1 MTFVVRGDGC
11 QGGIQAT
18 DVASIYDFK
27 YRGCVRQYEKIWECF
42 VERILH

>member
-11 QGGIQAT
+11 QEGIQAAV
-18 DVASIYDFK
+18 VASIYDFR
-27 YRGCVRQYEKIWECF
+27 YQGCVRQSEKICECL

>member
-1 MTFVVRGDGC
+1 MTFLVRDNGC
-11 QGGIQAT
+11 QEGIQAA

-27 YRGCVRQYEKIWECF
+27 YRGCVRHSEKIWEYL